1 MKVIDNK
8 FEKLGDDLKQT
19 IKSNSKLQICASIFS
34 MYGFESLKKEL
45 SKIESLKFI
54 FTDPTFVD
62 NVSSQKESRK
72 FELDLHNREK
82 SINGSEYEVRLKN
95 ELNGKAIAKE
105 CAKWIEQK
113 VRFKSNINY
122 NPIDKFI
129 NIETKNNGLFSKEEL
144 TTYLNVDQ
152 FNTVGFGYEK
162 GNSLFTS
169 VTKVDDNYEMTK
181 YYGTIKIILQ
191 M

>member
-19 IKSNSKLQICASIFS
+19 VKSNSKLQICASIFS

-45 SKIESLKFI
+45 SKRESLKFI

-62 NVSSQKESRK
+62 NVSNQKESRR

-113 VRFKSNINY
+113 VELNQQLRDLENQ
-122 NPIDKFI
+122 
-129 NIETKNNGLFSKEEL
+129 KENL
-144 TTYLNVDQ
+144 
-152 FNTVGFGYEK
+152 
-162 GNSLFTS
+162 
-169 VTKVDDNYEMTK
+169 
-181 YYGTIKIILQ
+181 
-191 M
+191 